1 MAQVLNA
8 TTTELTTKEIERSV
22 IAKREKRMR
31 RRRRTSWTARIISL
45 LVVIVAWQI
54 YGHHTLEIVFV
65 PFTTVVA
72 DGFNLFTQGG
82 LAGAVL
88 YSVVTFVVGLILGSV
103 LGIAV
108 GLAMGWFETLE
119 ASIGHYIYALYATP
133 MVAIVPL
140 ITLWFGFGV
149 GAQLLIIVLFVFFP
163 IVVTVYN
170 GVKQVES
177 SLLEV
182 GRSFGANQRQ
192 MWLHIVLPGS
202 VPFIMT
208 GLTQGVAMGLVGM
221 FIAEIFTA
229 LSGVGKILETQANA
243 YHTGPTLATVLV
255 IMILGVFFRWLV
267 AMLQRKLSPWF
278 QDH

>member
-1 MAQVLNA
+1 MAQVLKSSPSEVEVEQIA
-8 TTTELTTKEIERSV
+8 RVVLARREQRS
-22 IAKREKRMR
+22 R

-45 LVVIVAWQI
+45 LIVLGAWQI
-54 YGHHTLEIVFV
+54 YGLHALKIVFV
-65 PFTTVVA
+65 PFTTVIG
-72 DGFNLFTQGG
+72 DGVDLFVNGALG
-82 LAGAVL
+82 GAVL
-88 YSVVTFVVGLILGSV
+88 YSVVTFLVGLILGSM

-149 GAQLLIIVLFVFFP
+149 GAQLLIIILFVFFP

-177 SLLEV
+177 SLIEV
-182 GRSFGANQRQ
+182 GRSFGASQSQ
-192 MWLHIVLPGS
+192 MWRHIVLPGS

-229 LSGVGKILETQANA
+229 LSGIGQVLETQANA

-255 IMILGVFFRWLV
+255 IMILGVFFRYLV

-278 QDH
+278 QDQ

>member
-1 MAQVLNA
+1 MAQVLGA
-8 TTTELTTKEIERSV
+8 FSSESDISSIEQTVTR
-22 IAKREKRMR
+22 KREARAR
-31 RRRRTSWTARIISL
+31 RRKLVWWSTRIISL
-45 LVVIVAWQI
+45 LVVLTAWQI
-54 YGHHTLEIVFV
+54 YGSHTLKIIFV
-65 PFTTVVA
+65 PFTSVVA
-72 DGFNLFTQGG
+72 SGYQLFTQGT

-88 YSVVTFVVGLILGSV
+88 YSVLTFLGGLILGSL
-103 LGIAV
+103 LGIIV
-108 GLAMGWFETLE
+108 GLAMGWFETVE

-149 GAQLLIIVLFVFFP
+149 GAQLLLIVLFVFFP
-163 IVVTVYN
+163 VVVTVYN

-182 GRSFGANQRQ
+182 GRSFGASQGQ
-192 MWLHIVLPGS
+192 MWRHIVLPGS

-221 FIAEIFTA
+221 FIAEIFTD
-229 LSGVGKILETQANA
+229 LSGIGKVLETEANA

-255 IMILGVFFRWLV
+255 IMILGVLFRALV
-267 AMLQRKLSPWF
+267 AMLQRRLSPWF
-278 QDH
+278 KDI

>member
-1 MAQVLNA
+1 MAQVMKALPP
-8 TTTELTTKEIERSV
+8 EVDIEQIVKSV
-22 IAKREKRMR
+22 THKRESRARQR
-31 RRRRTSWTARIISL
+31 RRVWWTVRIVSL
-45 LVVIVAWQI
+45 LAVLSAWQI
-54 YGHHTLEIVFV
+54 YGSHALAIVFV
-65 PFTTVVA
+65 PFTDVVA
-72 DGFNLFTQGG
+72 AGYQLFTQGP

-88 YSVVTFVVGLILGSV
+88 YSVATFLVGLVLGSV

-108 GLAMGWFETLE
+108 GLAMGWFE
-119 ASIGHYIYALYATP
+119 AVNAAIGHYVYALYATP

-163 IVVTVYN
+163 VVVTVYN
-170 GVKQVES
+170 GVKQVDS
-177 SLLEV
+177 GLIEV
-182 GRSFGANQRQ
+182 GRSFGASQGQ

-208 GLTQGVAMGLVGM
+208 GITQGVAMGLVGM

-229 LSGVGKILETQANA
+229 LSGIGSVLETQANA

-255 IMILGVFFRWLV
+255 IMILGVGFRSLV
-267 AMLQRKLSPWF
+267 AMLHRRLAPWF
-278 QDH
+278 KDN